1 MSSLM
6 FVTAELIKTL
16 SKKKKNGVKLLDFEV
31 EQEGQVKISNMFP
44 ILENGEKL

>member
-16 SKKKKNGVKLLDFEV
+16 SKKKKKWCKTSRFWSWTRGP
-31 EQEGQVKISNMFP
+31 G
-44 ILENGEKL
+44 